1 MRRPWYT
8 EGKVWIQGGN
18 ARSDHNVG
26 WNAIHQ
32 FVSLQAKTGYAFTA
46 FVRTSHNDGYLGFR
60 GAGLPKPVQTTFGPQ
75 TDFRTVR
82 VTFIPAQAGRYD
94 VFAGFSALDKEARM
108 EVNAVRLETLSGG
121 CSDVITKPA
130 D

>member
-1 MRRPWYT
+1 MAHQ
-8 EGKVWIQGGN
+8 KCVHVLSAAID
-18 ARSDHNVG
+18 RSDHNAG

-32 FVSLQAKTGYAFTA
+32 FVSLQAKTGYALTA
-46 FVRTSHNDGYLGFR
+46 FVRTSHNDGYLGFP
-60 GAGLPKPVQTTFGPQ
+60 GAGLSKPVQTAFGPQ
-75 TDFRTVR
+75 NDFRTVR
-82 VTFIPAQAGRYD
+82 VTFTPAQAGRYD

-108 EVNAVRLETLSGG
+108 EVNAVRLETSSGG